1 MRKFDFG
8 DFVTSSLKTTPS
20 VDQKRKHLLH
30 VCIIIIII
38 IIIIIVIIVIITII
52 IVIINI
58 IAVSRSKEKA
68 SHLWIHTLAFNYNEC
83 QKVKLII
90 NQTDTKKKQPPS
102 MYPHIIKVVWYWK
115 KHKIFF
121 NLCFLFSFSTSFS
134 NYKILWHVACFA
146 QRAHISQVE
155 VFVKIIFLPK
165 CCFVKTTRMSG
176 LFVSGVFLCENRQL
190 RATTHKQITP
200 ISIPQI
206 AQDKYNENT
215 LETSL
220 QIISICFQGTLLL
233 GNSLNRGRLIE
244 FSLLKAGLLPVDF
257 YFLQAGT
264 SALLY
269 SYFGYFWHHFD
280 FPFVTLWFWHWL

>member
-1 MRKFDFG
+1 M
-8 DFVTSSLKTTPS
+8 
-20 VDQKRKHLLH
+20 
-30 VCIIIIII
+30 
-38 IIIIIVIIVIITII
+38 
-52 IVIINI
+52 
-58 IAVSRSKEKA
+58 
-68 SHLWIHTLAFNYNEC
+68 
-83 QKVKLII
+83 
-90 NQTDTKKKQPPS
+90 
-102 MYPHIIKVVWYWK
+102 
-115 KHKIFF
+115 
-121 NLCFLFSFSTSFS
+121 
-134 NYKILWHVACFA
+134 ACFA

-244 FSLLKAGLLPVDF
+244 FSLLKAGLLTVDF

-280 FPFVTLWFWHWL
+280 FPFVTL